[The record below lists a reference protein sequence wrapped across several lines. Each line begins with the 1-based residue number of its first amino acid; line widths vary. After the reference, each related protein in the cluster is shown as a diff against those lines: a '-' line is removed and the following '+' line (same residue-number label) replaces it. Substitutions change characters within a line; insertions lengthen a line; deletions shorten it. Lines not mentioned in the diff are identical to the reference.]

1 MSLELHPSKSM
12 VQLCVQVYAE
22 INGTGMTTYR
32 APLRDM
38 QFVMQDVL
46 NFEKHYQS
54 LPACNEVN
62 QELIDS
68 ILGEASKF
76 SEEVV
81 APLNAVGDAT
91 GCELLDNGEVR
102 TPPGFKEAYQQYVD
116 GGWPSLDQPSR
127 YGGQDLP
134 MSIGTTIRE
143 MNGTANWSWSMYS
156 GLSQGAMET
165 IEEHGSGEQKEIF
178 MEPLVSGRWTGT
190 MCLTEA
196 HCGTDLGLLKSK
208 AEQAADGTYRITGS
222 KIFISSGEHDLAENI
237 VHIVLARTPGSP
249 PGTKGISLFIV
260 PKFIPNEDGSIGER
274 NDVRCG
280 VLERKMGI
288 HGNSTCL
295 LNFDGATGYLVG
307 EENKGLN
314 YMFTFMNFARLG
326 TGLQGLAH
334 SELAFQN
341 SLAYTRDRLQ
351 MRSLSGHKN
360 PGGPADP
367 IIVHPDVR
375 RMLLTQIAFAEG
387 GRTLIYFAS
396 TQGDILTKSDDPE
409 ARKLA
414 NHVLSFL
421 TPIIKAF
428 LTETGFESANLGLQC
443 FGGHGYINE
452 WGVEQNVRDARIG
465 MLYEGT
471 TGIQA
476 LDLLG
481 RKVLG
486 TRGEALAPVT
496 SFILDFCKRSRNR
509 KELRPHL
516 KTLVQLTRQ
525 WKSLTRKIGFA
536 AMRDREAVGAASVD
550 YIMFSGYVLLGVAW
564 AASARAAYRRL
575 EQGTTEEAFYRAKI
589 QTAEFYFAKILPRTT
604 SLLETMSTGPDSLMT
619 MDENQFIF

>member
-1 MSLELHPSKSM
+1 MS
-12 VQLCVQVYAE
+12 
-22 INGTGMTTYR
+22 TYK

-38 QFVMQDVL
+38 QFVMQDLL
-46 NFEKHYQS
+46 NYEKHYQS
-54 LPACNEVN
+54 LPHCDEVN
-62 QELIDS
+62 QELIDA
-68 ILGEASKF
+68 ILEEASKF

-81 APLNAVGDAT
+81 APLNAVGDEA
-91 GCELLDNGEVR
+91 GCEMLDDGEVR

-116 GGWPSLDQPSR
+116 GGWPSLDQPSQ

-134 MSIGTTIRE
+134 LSIGMTIRE
-143 MNGTANWSWSMYS
+143 MAGTANWSWAMYS
-156 GLSQGAMET
+156 GLSHGAMET
-165 IEEHGSGEQKEIF
+165 IAAHGSAEQKAMF
-178 MEPLVSGRWTGT
+178 MAPLVSGRWTGT

-196 HCGTDLGLLKSK
+196 HCGTDLGLLKTR
-208 AEQAADGTYRITGS
+208 AEPAADGTYRVTGS
-222 KIFISSGEHDLAENI
+222 KLFVSSGEHDLAENI
-237 VHIVLARTPGSP
+237 VHIVLARLPGSP

-274 NDVRCG
+274 NNVKCG
-280 VLERKMGI
+280 ALERKMGI

-295 LNFDGATGYLVG
+295 LNFDGATAYLVG
-307 EENKGLN
+307 EENKGLH

-341 SLAYTRDRLQ
+341 SLAYARDRLQ
-351 MRSLSGHKN
+351 MRSLSGPKN

-375 RMLLTQIAFAEG
+375 RMLLTQKAFAEG
-387 GRTLIYFAS
+387 GRALIYFAS
-396 TQGDILTKSDDPE
+396 TQGDILTRSEDPE
-409 ARKLA
+409 ARELA

-452 WGVEQNVRDARIG
+452 WGVEQNVRDARIS

-486 TRGEALAPVT
+486 TRGKALAPVT
-496 SFILDFCKRSRNR
+496 AFILDFCKRSRSR

-516 KTLVQLTRQ
+516 KTLVRLTRQ
-525 WKSLTRKIGFA
+525 WKALTRKIGFA
-536 AMRDREAVGAASVD
+536 AMRNRDAVGAASVD

-564 AASARAAYRRL
+564 AASARAAYWRL

-589 QTAEFYFAKILPRTT
+589 QTADFYFAKILPRTT
-604 SLLETMSTGPDSLMT
+604 SLLETMSAGPDSLMK
-619 MDENQFIF
+619 MDENEFMF

>member
-1 MSLELHPSKSM
+1 
-12 VQLCVQVYAE
+12 
-22 INGTGMTTYR
+22 MTTYK

-38 QFVMQDVL
+38 QFVMQDLL
-46 NFEKHYQS
+46 NFERHYQS
-54 LPACNEVN
+54 LPACEEVN
-62 QELIDS
+62 QELIDA
-68 ILGEASKF
+68 ILGEASRF

-81 APLNAVGDAT
+81 APLNAVGDEA
-91 GCELLDNGEVR
+91 GCEMLEDGEVR

-134 MSIGTTIRE
+134 MSIGLPIRE
-143 MNGTANWSWSMYS
+143 MNGTANWSWAMYP
-156 GLSQGAMET
+156 GLSHGAMET
-165 IEEHGSGEQKEIF
+165 IEEHGSEEQKAIF

-196 HCGTDLGLLKSK
+196 HCGTDLGLLKTK
-208 AEQAADGTYRITGS
+208 AEQATDGNYRITGS
-222 KIFISSGEHDLAENI
+222 KVFISSGEHDLVENI
-237 VHIVLARTPGSP
+237 VHIVLARLPDAP

-274 NDVRCG
+274 NNVSCG
-280 VLERKMGI
+280 ALERKMGI

-351 MRSLSGHKN
+351 MRSLSGPKN

-375 RMLLTQIAFAEG
+375 RMLLTQKAFAEG
-387 GRTLIYFAS
+387 GRALIYFAS

-409 ARKLA
+409 ARELA
-414 NHVLSFL
+414 DHVLGFL

-443 FGGHGYINE
+443 FGGHGYVNE
-452 WGVEQNVRDARIG
+452 WGLEQNVRDARIG
-465 MLYEGT
+465 TLYEGT

-496 SFILDFCKRSRNR
+496 SFILDFCKRSRSR
-509 KELRPHL
+509 KEIRPYL
-516 KTLVQLTRQ
+516 KTLVRLTKQ

-536 AMRDREAVGAASVD
+536 AMRDRDAVGAASVD

-564 AASARAAYRRL
+564 AASARAAYKRL
-575 EQGTTEEAFYRAKI
+575 EQGTPEEAFYRAKI

-604 SLLETMSTGPDSLMT
+604 SLLETMSTGPDPLMK
-619 MDENQFIF
+619 MDENQFMF

>member
-1 MSLELHPSKSM
+1 
-12 VQLCVQVYAE
+12 
-22 INGTGMTTYR
+22 MTTYK

-38 QFVMQDVL
+38 QFVMRDLL
-46 NFEKHYQS
+46 NFEEHYQS
-54 LPACNEVN
+54 LPACDEVN
-62 QELIDS
+62 QELIDA
-68 ILGEASKF
+68 ILNEASKF
-76 SEEVV
+76 SEEVI
-81 APLNAVGDAT
+81 APLNAVGDEA
-91 GCELLDNGEVR
+91 GCEMLEDGEVR

-134 MSIGTTIRE
+134 MSVGLPIRE
-143 MNGTANWSWSMYS
+143 MNGTANWSWAMYP
-156 GLSQGAMET
+156 GLSHGAMET
-165 IEEHGSGEQKEIF
+165 IDEHGSEEQKAIF

-208 AEQAADGTYRITGS
+208 AEQAADGSYRITGS
-222 KIFISSGEHDLAENI
+222 KVFISSGEHDLAENI
-237 VHIVLARTPGSP
+237 VHIVLARVPDSP

-260 PKFIPNEDGSIGER
+260 PKFVPNDDGSIGER
-274 NDVRCG
+274 NNVSCG

-295 LNFDGATGYLVG
+295 LNFDGATGYLIG

-341 SLAYTRDRLQ
+341 SLAYTKDRLQ
-351 MRSLSGHKN
+351 MRSLSGPKN

-375 RMLLTQIAFAEG
+375 RMLLTQKAFAEG
-387 GRTLIYFAS
+387 GRALIYFAS
-396 TQGDILTKSDDPE
+396 TQGDILMKSDDPD
-409 ARKLA
+409 ARELA
-414 NHVLSFL
+414 DHVLGFL

-428 LTETGFESANLGLQC
+428 LTETGFESANLGMQC

-496 SFILDFCKRSRNR
+496 GAILDFCKRARNR
-509 KELRPHL
+509 KELRPYL
-516 KTLVQLTRQ
+516 RTLIRLTKQ

-536 AMRDREAVGAASVD
+536 AMRNRDAVGAASVD

-589 QTAEFYFAKILPRTT
+589 QTAEFYFAKILPRTAT
-604 SLLETMSTGPDSLMT
+604 LLETMSAGPDTLMA
-619 MDENQFIF
+619 MEEDQFMF

>member
-1 MSLELHPSKSM
+1 
-12 VQLCVQVYAE
+12 
-22 INGTGMTTYR
+22 MTTYK

-38 QFVMQDVL
+38 QFVMKDVL

-54 LPACNEVN
+54 LPACDEVN
-62 QELIDS
+62 QELIEA

-81 APLNAVGDAT
+81 APLNAVGDEA
-91 GCELLDNGEVR
+91 GCEMLEDGEVR

-134 MSIGTTIRE
+134 MSIGLTVRE
-143 MNGTANWSWSMYS
+143 MTGTANWAWAMYP
-156 GLSQGAMET
+156 GLSHGAMET
-165 IEEHGSGEQKEIF
+165 IDEHGSEEQKAMF

-222 KIFISSGEHDLAENI
+222 KLFVSSGEHDLAENI
-237 VHIVLARTPGSP
+237 VHIVLARMPDSP

-260 PKFIPNEDGSIGER
+260 PKFIPNQDGSIGER
-274 NDVRCG
+274 NNVRCG
-280 VLERKMGI
+280 ALERKMGI

-307 EENKGLN
+307 EANKGLN
-314 YMFTFMNFARLG
+314 YMFTFMNFARIG

-341 SLAYTRDRLQ
+341 SLAYSRDRLQ
-351 MRSLSGHKN
+351 MRSLTGPKN
-360 PGGPADP
+360 LGGPADP

-375 RMLLTQIAFAEG
+375 RMLLTQKAFAEG
-387 GRTLIYFAS
+387 GRALIYFAS
-396 TQGDILTKSDDPE
+396 TQGDILTMSDDPE
-409 ARKLA
+409 ARELA
-414 NHVLSFL
+414 DHVLGFL

-443 FGGHGYINE
+443 FGGHGYVNE
-452 WGVEQNVRDARIG
+452 WGVEQNVRDARIS

-486 TRGEALAPVT
+486 TRGKALAPVT
-496 SFILDFCKRSRNR
+496 GFILDFCKRSRNR
-509 KELRPHL
+509 KELRPYL
-516 KTLVQLTRQ
+516 KTLVRLTKQ
-525 WKSLTRKIGFA
+525 WQSLTRKIGFA
-536 AMRDREAVGAASVD
+536 AMRDRDAVGAASVD

-564 AASARAAYRRL
+564 ATSARAAYRRL

-604 SLLETMSTGPDSLMT
+604 SLLETMSAGPDTLMG
-619 MDENQFIF
+619 MDENEFIF

>member
-1 MSLELHPSKSM
+1 
-12 VQLCVQVYAE
+12 
-22 INGTGMTTYR
+22 
-32 APLRDM
+32 
-38 QFVMQDVL
+38 MQDLL
-46 NFEKHYQS
+46 NIERHYQS
-54 LPACNEVN
+54 LPDCEEVN
-62 QELIDS
+62 QELIDA

-76 SEEVV
+76 SEEIV
-81 APLNAVGDAT
+81 APLNSVGDLE
-91 GCELLDNGEVR
+91 GCQMLENGEVR
-102 TPPGFKEAYQQYVD
+102 TPRGFKEAYQQYVEA
-116 GGWPSLDQPSR
+116 GWPALDQPAR
-127 YGGQDLP
+127 YGGQGLP
-134 MSIGTTIRE
+134 MSMGTPVRE
-143 MNGTANWSWSMYS
+143 MNGTANWSWAMYP
-156 GLSQGAMET
+156 GLSHGAMET
-165 IEEHGSGEQKEIF
+165 IDEHGSEEQKAIF

-196 HCGTDLGLLKSK
+196 HCGTDLGLLKCK
-208 AEQAADGTYRITGS
+208 AEQAVDGNYRITGS
-222 KIFISSGEHDLAENI
+222 KVFISSGEHDLAENI
-237 VHIVLARTPGSP
+237 VHIVLARLPDSP

-260 PKFIPNEDGSIGER
+260 PKFIPNADGSIGER
-274 NDVRCG
+274 NNVSCG
-280 VLERKMGI
+280 ALEHKMGI

-307 EENKGLN
+307 EVNKGLN

-341 SLAYTRDRLQ
+341 SLAYARDRLQ
-351 MRSLSGHKN
+351 MRSLSGPKN

-375 RMLLTQIAFAEG
+375 RMLLTQKAFAEG
-387 GRTLIYFAS
+387 GRALLYFAS
-396 TQGDILTKSDDPE
+396 TQGDILTQSEDPE

-414 NHVLSFL
+414 DHVLGFL

-443 FGGHGYINE
+443 FGGHGYVSE
-452 WGVEQNVRDARIG
+452 WGLEQNVRDARIG
-465 MLYEGT
+465 TLYEGT

-486 TRGEALAPVT
+486 TRGKALSPVT
-496 SFILDFCKRSRNR
+496 GFILDFCKRSRSC
-509 KELRPHL
+509 KEIRPYL
-516 KTLVQLTRQ
+516 KTLVRLTRQ

-536 AMRDREAVGAASVD
+536 AMRNRDAVGAASVD
-550 YIMFSGYVLLGVAW
+550 YIMFSGYILLGVAW

-575 EQGTTEEAFYRAKI
+575 EQGTAEEAFYRAKI

-604 SLLETMSTGPDSLMT
+604 SLLETMSSGPDPLMK
-619 MDENQFIF
+619 MDETQFMF

>member
-1 MSLELHPSKSM
+1 
-12 VQLCVQVYAE
+12 
-22 INGTGMTTYR
+22 MTTYK

-54 LPACNEVN
+54 LPACDEVN
-62 QELIDS
+62 QELIDA

-76 SEEVV
+76 SEEVI
-81 APLNAVGDAT
+81 APLNAVGDEA
-91 GCELLDNGEVR
+91 GCEMLEDGEVR

-134 MSIGTTIRE
+134 MSIGLTVRE
-143 MNGTANWSWSMYS
+143 MTGTANWSWSMYP
-156 GLSQGAMET
+156 GLSHGAMET
-165 IEEHGSGEQKEIF
+165 IDEHGSEEQKAMF

-208 AEQAADGTYRITGS
+208 AEQAHDGTYRITGS
-222 KIFISSGEHDLAENI
+222 KLFVSSGEHDLAENI
-237 VHIVLARTPGSP
+237 VHIVLARIPDSP

-307 EENKGLN
+307 EANKGLN

-341 SLAYTRDRLQ
+341 SLAYSRDRLQ
-351 MRSLSGHKN
+351 MRSLTGPKN

-375 RMLLTQIAFAEG
+375 RMLLTQKAFAEG
-387 GRTLIYFAS
+387 GRALIYFAG
-396 TQGDILTKSDDPE
+396 TQGDILTMSDDPE
-409 ARKLA
+409 ARELA
-414 NHVLSFL
+414 NHVLGFL

-443 FGGHGYINE
+443 FGGHGYVNE

-486 TRGEALAPVT
+486 TRGKALAPVT

-509 KELRPHL
+509 KELRPYL
-516 KTLVQLTRQ
+516 KTLVQLTKQ

-536 AMRDREAVGAASVD
+536 AMRDRDAVGAASVD

-604 SLLETMSTGPDSLMT
+604 SLLETMSAGPDSLMT